1 MVMNLPAT
9 IKTEAIEKLN
19 QAVDSVLTE
28 KDADKFHKAYVIAK
42 AAGDL
47 KQALTKEY
55 MAPIMEL
62 QNNRLGF
69 KTDKKD
75 GYDPETVKNC
85 LIEAVLTGVQPF
97 GNQFNIIAGNC
108 YITKE
113 GFGHLLANYPGL
125 SYEIIPQ
132 LPRISQDK
140 SSAAIKMEI
149 SWKLNGV
156 ENKREIDFPIRVNS
170 FMGVDAIIGKATR
183 KARAWLFNS
192 LTGVEVGDGDVSDVN
207 AEIVGSQ
214 PLKKTKED
222 IERDRISAMIDDCKT
237 VAELQK
243 ISSHVPEQ
251 LLDKFTVKMDELKAA
266 K

>member
-1 MVMNLPAT
+1 MNLPAT

-19 QAVDSVLTE
+19 SAVASVLTE
-28 KDADKFHKAYVIAK
+28 KGAEGFHRAYLISKGAS
-42 AAGDL
+42 DL
-47 KQALTKEY
+47 KLALTKEY

-69 KTDKKD
+69 KTDKPEGYKD
-75 GYDPETVKNC
+75 DVVKNC

-125 SYEIIPQ
+125 SYEIIAQ
-132 LPRISQDK
+132 LPRVSQDK
-140 SSAAIKMEI
+140 TSAAIRMEI
-149 SWKLNGV
+149 TWKLNGT
-156 ENKREIDFPIRVNS
+156 ENKREIDFPIRMNNY
-170 FMGVDAIIGKATR
+170 MGVDAIIGKATR

-207 AEIVGSQ
+207 AEVVSSK
-214 PLKKTKED
+214 PLTKTKEE
-222 IERDRISAMIDDCKT
+222 IEQDRISKMIDNCKT
-237 VAELQK
+237 VAELNK
-243 ISSHVPEQ
+243 ISQHVPDS
-251 LLDKFTVKMDELKAA
+251 LLDKYTVKMDELKAG